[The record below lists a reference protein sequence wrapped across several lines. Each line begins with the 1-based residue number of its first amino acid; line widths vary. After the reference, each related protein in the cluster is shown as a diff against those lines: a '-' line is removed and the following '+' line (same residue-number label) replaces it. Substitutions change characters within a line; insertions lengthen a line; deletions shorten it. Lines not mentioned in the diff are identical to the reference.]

1 MSSATELSAI
11 VGLGNPGDEY
21 ARTRHNA
28 GFWFVDR
35 LAQRCRGSLRREA
48 KFHGELARVALGGS
62 DVLLLKPQTFM
73 NRSGQAVQALAQFY
87 KLSPDR
93 ILVAHD
99 ELDLPAGTVR
109 LKLGG
114 GHGGH
119 NGLRDIHR
127 ALGEGY
133 RRLRIGIGHPGD
145 KNLVL
150 NYVLG
155 RPGHDDEAAI
165 LAATDAAID
174 AAELWLSNGWERA
187 THQLHSRDTGTAQR
201 ASKDPR

>member
-1 MSSATELSAI
+1 MSSASELHAI

-21 ARTRHNA
+21 ERTRHNA
-28 GFWFVDR
+28 GFWLVDR
-35 LAQRCRGSLRREA
+35 LAQRARVGLRREA
-48 KFHGELARVALGGS
+48 KFHGELARATLGGS
-62 DVLLLKPQTFM
+62 EVLLLKPQTFM

-87 KLSPDR
+87 KLAPER

-99 ELDLPAGTVR
+99 ELDLPAGTLR

-127 ALGEGY
+127 ALGENY

-155 RPGHDDEAAI
+155 RPGRDDEQAI
-165 LAATDAAID
+165 HDGID
-174 AAELWLSNGWERA
+174 AALDALDTWLSKGWERA
-187 THQLHSRDTGTAQR
+187 ITQLHSVKQP
-201 ASKDPR
+201 K